1 MMQCLSDWAPAQ
13 GIRTIRGANIPTNP
27 YNLPHTLIVFKI
39 FFVLFSLPNISILSN
54 IFCLLRIFRILVL
67 SNMTLKIFWIVDLKI
82 IYWRDCSHC
91 SKTKPGAKSDLK
103 SSGLKQSFL
112 KWSNLVFFSGAD
124 FSSWVMCYFSV
135 QFYSHSRQRCQ
146 GLHRKTFI
154 GQYTLC
160 FFACAQYTL
169 CLFAF
174 ATSQSSH
181 RCILCTS
188 TVDQIHVTPLKG
200 SNVDWK
206 TSVDK
211 MLPKDPVH

>member
-1 MMQCLSDWAPAQ
+1 
-13 GIRTIRGANIPTNP
+13 
-27 YNLPHTLIVFKI
+27 
-39 FFVLFSLPNISILSN
+39 
-54 IFCLLRIFRILVL
+54 
-67 SNMTLKIFWIVDLKI
+67 MTLKFFWIVDFKI
-82 IYWRDCSHC
+82 LCWGDSSQC
-91 SKTKPGAKSDLK
+91 SKTKPRAISDLQL
-103 SSGLKQSFL
+103 SGLKQRFL
-112 KWSNLVFFSGAD
+112 KWSNFVFFLVAD
-124 FSSWVMCYFSV
+124 FSFGVMCYFSV

-188 TVDQIHVTPLKG
+188 TVDQIHVIPLKG
-200 SNVDWK
+200 SNLD
-206 TSVDK
+206 
-211 MLPKDPVH
+211 

>member
-1 MMQCLSDWAPAQ
+1 MSPSSRDKDNQRSQYSYRPVQFASHSDCFQ
-13 GIRTIRGANIPTNP
+13 DIFCF
-27 YNLPHTLIVFKI
+27 VFSPEY
-39 FFVLFSLPNISILSN
+39 FNTFEYILS
-54 IFCLLRIFRILVL
+54 FKDFQDPCFVQYDPE
-67 SNMTLKIFWIVDLKI
+67 IFWIVDLKI
-82 IYWRDCSHC
+82 IYWGDCCHC

-112 KWSNLVFFSGAD
+112 KWSNLVFFSGAN
-124 FSSWVMCYFSV
+124 FSFGVMCYFSV

-160 FFACAQYTL
+160 
-169 CLFAF
+169 LFAF
-174 ATSQSSH
+174 PTSQSSH

-200 SNVDWK
+200 SNVD
-206 TSVDK
+206 
-211 MLPKDPVH
+211 